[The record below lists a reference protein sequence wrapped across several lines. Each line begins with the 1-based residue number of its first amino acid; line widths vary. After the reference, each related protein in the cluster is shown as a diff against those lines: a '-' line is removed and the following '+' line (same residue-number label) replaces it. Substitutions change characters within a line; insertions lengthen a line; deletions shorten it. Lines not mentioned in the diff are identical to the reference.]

1 MHEKV
6 EHLLAQKTQR
16 QNKLLLLLLNF
27 LLEIL
32 FNLKFSIRM
41 FAITLIVTFNYLRY
55 RNVYYFL

>member
-16 QNKLLLLLLNF
+16 QNKLLRLLLNF

-32 FNLKFSIRM
+32 FDLKFSIWM
-41 FAITLIVTFNYLRY
+41 FAITLIVTFNYLCY

>member
-32 FNLKFSIRM
+32 FDLKFSIRM
-41 FAITLIVTFNYLRY
+41 FAITLIVTFNYLCY

>member
-16 QNKLLLLLLNF
+16 QNKLLRLLLNF

-32 FNLKFSIRM
+32 FDLKFSI
-41 FAITLIVTFNYLRY
+41 
-55 RNVYYFL
+55 